1 MTNQSLAK
9 NFFARARAKDSKNN
23 KNSINEKEVK
33 KELQEAT
40 KRDYRRA
47 LDL

>member
-1 MTNQSLAK
+1 MIDQSLAK
-9 NFFARARAKDSKNN
+9 NFFARARAKGSKNN

-40 KRDYRRA
+40 KRDYRRT
-47 LDL
+47 LNL